1 MMSSVGA
8 VVNHESD
15 DEYNPIRMLKTSIAS
30 TVQVRYLQL
39 LFQIL
44 QKKFFSLLLT
54 TPNPSKTV
62 IKNGFKGCY

>member
-30 TVQVRYLQL
+30 TVQVRYFQL
-39 LFQIL
+39 LFHTPV
-44 QKKFFSLLLT
+44 FFKIVVEQHLKIRLCVEVPRSR
-54 TPNPSKTV
+54 
-62 IKNGFKGCY
+62 